1 MDINGVHRIPA
12 KWFPRT
18 WIHQHV
24 GSSEGSED
32 PACVLCRLLQRY
44 VAMNGA
50 DAEKVERRVV
60 RS

>member
-1 MDINGVHRIPA
+1 MHRIPA

-18 WIHQHV
+18 GIYQHV
-24 GSSEGSED
+24 GSSEGGED
-32 PACVLCRLLQRY
+32 PTCVLCRLLQRY

-50 DAEKVERRVV
+50 DAEKVQRRVV